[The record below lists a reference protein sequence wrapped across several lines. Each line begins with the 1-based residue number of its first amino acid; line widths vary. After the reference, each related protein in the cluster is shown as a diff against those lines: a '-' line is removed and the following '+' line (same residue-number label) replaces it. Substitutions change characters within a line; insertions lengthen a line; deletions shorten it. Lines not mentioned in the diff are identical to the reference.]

1 MKELDASLKPK
12 SNRTWKIF
20 KSQLTLQMMILPCML
35 FLLIFA
41 YIPLAG
47 NIIAFQDFKII
58 SGFTGSEFVG
68 LSHFKEMFSDP
79 TFYMA
84 MKNTVILSLFYLL
97 VVFPAPL
104 LFALLINE
112 IPFVRFRK
120 ILQTTS
126 YLPHFISFAMVASM
140 WIILLDSQGVV
151 NQSLLTL
158 QLIQHPIEFWTDP
171 DLFRPLSLLVSI
183 WKETG
188 WGAIIFLAA
197 VAGIN
202 PDLYEAAMMDGAGRI
217 KRIIHITL
225 PNLIPLFAILFI
237 LKIGTLFTGNLDH
250 SILLGNSFNKESSY
264 VIEYYSLQM
273 GLELTR
279 YSYATA
285 VSLFQAVMSL
295 LLVLFANWFSGKVSG
310 NRLF

>member
-158 QLIQHPIEFWTDP
+158 QLIHHPIEFWTDP

>member
-1 MKELDASLKPK
+1 MKQLDASLKPK
-12 SNRTWKIF
+12 SNRTWRIF
-20 KSQLTLQMMILPCML
+20 KSQLTLQMMILPCMF

>member
-1 MKELDASLKPK
+1 MKQLDASLKPK

-68 LSHFKEMFSDP
+68 LSNFQEMFSDP